1 MRTRHDR
8 ETAYTPDR
16 AVHHRQASE
25 SETSLTGLRSTD
37 KPDRTLKHRHN
48 IDILENLRH
57 SRIDTGDDN
66 RVSKEEFCAENV
78 KAAVEKWT
86 GETLEDMEAEFDN
99 IDENGG
105 GQILF
110 GEFVKWALDR
120 NLDIE
125 DDVDE
130 AVSPE

>member
-1 MRTRHDR
+1 MIFQH
-8 ETAYTPDR
+8 
-16 AVHHRQASE
+16 
-25 SETSLTGLRSTD
+25 
-37 KPDRTLKHRHN
+37 
-48 IDILENLRH
+48 ILNF
-57 SRIDTGDDN
+57 SIDTGDDN

-86 GETLEDMEAEFDN
+86 GETIEDMEAEFDS

-110 GEFVKWALDR
+110 GEFVKWALDK

-130 AVSPE
+130 AVAQE

>member
-1 MRTRHDR
+1 MTQICA
-8 ETAYTPDR
+8 TI
-16 AVHHRQASE
+16 QII
-25 SETSLTGLRSTD
+25 
-37 KPDRTLKHRHN
+37 LKHRHN
-48 IDILENLRH
+48 IVIFTNLIDC
-57 SRIDTGDDN
+57 RIDTGDDN

-78 KAAVEKWT
+78 KAAVEKWI

>member
-1 MRTRHDR
+1 MKQILKYQHDID
-8 ETAYTPDR
+8 TVT
-16 AVHHRQASE
+16 
-25 SETSLTGLRSTD
+25 
-37 KPDRTLKHRHN
+37 N
-48 IDILENLRH
+48 IVA

-78 KAAVEKWT
+78 KASVEKWT
-86 GETLEDMEAEFDN
+86 GETLEDMESEFDS

-110 GEFVKWALDR
+110 GEFVKWALHK

-130 AVSPE
+130 AVAPE